1 MVTKNPSERT
11 WQEGVMT
18 YSALQL
24 QHYPEETGEY
34 LRIKG
39 APDGIPMWKL
49 PSTSRK
55 PCSLSQSGW
64 SVLM

>member
-1 MVTKNPSERT
+1 
-11 WQEGVMT
+11 MT

-24 QHYPEETGEY
+24 QHYLEGTGEY

-55 PCSLSQSGW
+55 PCTLSQRGW
-64 SVLM
+64 SVHM